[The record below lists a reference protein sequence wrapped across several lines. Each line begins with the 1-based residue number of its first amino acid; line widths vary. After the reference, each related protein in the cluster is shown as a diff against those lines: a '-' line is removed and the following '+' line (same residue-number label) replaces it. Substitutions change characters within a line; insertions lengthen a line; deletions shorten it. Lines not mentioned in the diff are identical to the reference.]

1 MSTQPSRGKQKT
13 LARCFPEIEKDIVFP
28 LVEEAV
34 AALEEE
40 PQQFLSALWLTASY
54 Y

>member
-1 MSTQPSRGKQKT
+1 MSTQPSRVKQKT
-13 LARCFPEIEKDIVFP
+13 LARCFPEIEKHLVFP
-28 LVEEAV
+28 LVEDAV

-40 PQQFLSALWLTASY
+40 PQQFFSALWLTGSY